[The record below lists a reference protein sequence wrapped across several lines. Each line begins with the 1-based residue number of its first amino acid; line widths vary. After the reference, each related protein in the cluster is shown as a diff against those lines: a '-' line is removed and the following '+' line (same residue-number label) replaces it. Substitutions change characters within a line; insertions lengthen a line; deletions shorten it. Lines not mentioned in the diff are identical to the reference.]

1 MAHEPICRE
10 NYKRW
15 LVNGVHGYLQIGF
28 FLPLYLLSKKFKC
41 YRVK

>member
-1 MAHEPICRE
+1 MGEMAHEPICRE

-28 FLPLYLLSKKFKC
+28 SSFVLII
-41 YRVK
+41 

>member
-1 MAHEPICRE
+1 MNQFVE

-28 FLPLYLLSKKFKC
+28 LPLYLLSKKFKC

>member
-1 MAHEPICRE
+1 MNQFVEETISGGWLMGSMVI
-10 NYKRW
+10 YK
-15 LVNGVHGYLQIGF
+15 LVF